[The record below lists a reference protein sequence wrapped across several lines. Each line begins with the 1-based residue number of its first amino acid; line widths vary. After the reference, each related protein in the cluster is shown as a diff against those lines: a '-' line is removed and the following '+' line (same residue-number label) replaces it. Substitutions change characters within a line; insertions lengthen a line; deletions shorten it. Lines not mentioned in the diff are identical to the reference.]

1 MKKRLYLFCGILS
14 VVLCLYVATENV
26 NFGVLSKYG
35 TRGEEVRQI
44 QTKLKEQG
52 FYTHRIDGI
61 YGWRTTNAV
70 RQFQQKNG
78 LRVDGVAGSATLSA
92 LGLRSNGPNSADE
105 ALLARVISAEAKG
118 ESYTGQVAVGAV
130 VLNRVEHPSF
140 PQTVA
145 GVVYQPGAF
154 SSVDDGQINNPVSE
168 TSKRAAKDALNG
180 WDPSGGA
187 IYFYNPV
194 KSTSKWIFSRPTITT
209 IGNHI
214 FAR

>member
-1 MKKRLYLFCGILS
+1 MKKRLKVFCISLTSFVCIYSALQGSS
-14 VVLCLYVATENV
+14 V
-26 NFGVLSKYG
+26 GVLSKYG
-35 TRGEEVRQI
+35 TRGEEVKQI

-52 FYTHRIDGI
+52 FYTHKIDGI

-70 RQFQQKNG
+70 RKFQEKNG
-78 LRVDGVAGSATLSA
+78 LRVDGVAGSSTLSA
-92 LGLRSNGPNSADE
+92 MGIQNANPTGADE

-140 PQTVA
+140 PKTVA

-154 SSVDDGQINNPVSE
+154 SSVGDGQINNPVSE
-168 TSKRAAKDALNG
+168 TSKKAAKDALNG

-187 IYFYNPV
+187 IYFYNPK

-214 FAR
+214 FAK

>member
-1 MKKRLYLFCGILS
+1 MKKRMKILCS
-14 VVLCLYVATENV
+14 VLSAVVCLYVV
-26 NFGVLSKYG
+26 LQSSSIGVLSKYG

-44 QTKLKEQG
+44 QTQLKKQG
-52 FYTHRIDGI
+52 FYTHNIDGI

-70 RQFQQKNG
+70 RKFQQANG
-78 LRVDGVAGSATLSA
+78 LRVDGVAGNATLSA
-92 LGLRSNGPNSADE
+92 LGIRTNHPAGADE

-140 PQTVA
+140 PKTVA

-168 TSKRAAKDALNG
+168 TSKKAAKDALNG

-187 IYFYNPV
+187 IYFYNPA

-214 FAR
+214 FAK

>member
-1 MKKRLYLFCGILS
+1 MKKRMKILCGVLS
-14 VVLCLYVATENV
+14 AVVCLYVALQSSSI
-26 NFGVLSKYG
+26 GVLSKYG

-44 QTKLKEQG
+44 QTQLKKQG
-52 FYTHRIDGI
+52 FYTHNIDGI

-70 RQFQQKNG
+70 RKFQQANG
-78 LRVDGVAGSATLSA
+78 LRVDGVAGTATLSA
-92 LGLRSNGPNSADE
+92 LGIRTNHPTGADE

-140 PQTVA
+140 PKTVA

-168 TSKRAAKDALNG
+168 TSKKAAKDALNG

-187 IYFYNPV
+187 IYFYNPA

-214 FAR
+214 FAK